1 MKHFRLS
8 VDGKPYEIEILND
21 PRAEEV
27 LLKIDGQEISVKAEN
42 LDGPVVEA
50 AVMAEAPAP
59 AAQAAVSAPVA
70 APRPSPAPAAAAPA
84 AGANTVKAPLPGVI
98 NAVKVREGQSVKAND
113 PLVVIEA
120 MKAMNVIRAQRPG
133 TVTRIYVSNGSRVA
147 YGAALLDIE

>member
-21 PRAEEV
+21 PRGEEV
-27 LLKIDGQEISVKAEN
+27 VLKVDGQEMTVKAEN
-42 LDGPVVEA
+42 LDAAVVEA
-50 AVMAEAPAP
+50 AAQVEVAAP
-59 AAQAAVSAPVA
+59 AAVAAPVA
-70 APRPSPAPAAAAPA
+70 APRPAPAPAAAAPVA
-84 AGANTVKAPLPGVI
+84 AGLNSVKAPLPGVI
-98 NAVKVREGQSVKAND
+98 NAVKVREGQSVKVND

-147 YGAALLDIE
+147 FGAALLDIE